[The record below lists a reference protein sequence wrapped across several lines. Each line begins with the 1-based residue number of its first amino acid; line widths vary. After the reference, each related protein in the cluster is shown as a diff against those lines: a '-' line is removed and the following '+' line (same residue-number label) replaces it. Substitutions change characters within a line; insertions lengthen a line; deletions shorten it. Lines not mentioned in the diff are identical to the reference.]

1 MDHPRVPQGL
11 DPVRTVV
18 EAAVETFAEA
28 MAAQEAGARRVELCA
43 ALSEGGGGWTP
54 SAGTLGQCLDKLL
67 IPVHVLVR
75 PRGGDFVYDAAEI
88 AVMRRDIV
96 LAKELGADGV
106 AIGALTADGHVDAEH
121 MADLIAVAHPMRIC
135 FHRAFDRV
143 ADQDE
148 ALELLVSLQVDLVLT
163 SGGAP
168 TAVEGMRQL
177 KHLVERADGR
187 IGIVGAGKV
196 TAATAR
202 ELVTTTGVREVHAR
216 AFQGIPAALNGE
228 G

>member
-1 MDHPRVPQGL
+1 M
-11 DPVRTVV
+11 RTIV
-18 EAAVETFAEA
+18 EAAVETYEEA

-54 SAGTLGQCLDKLL
+54 SAGLIGRCLDKLL

-75 PRGGDFVYDAAEI
+75 PRGGDFVYTDAELDI
-88 AVMRRDIV
+88 MRRDVV

-121 MADLIAVAHPMRIC
+121 MADLIAMAHPMRVC

-168 TAVEGMRQL
+168 TAAEGAARL
-177 KHLVERADGR
+177 RHLVERADGR
-187 IGIVGAGKV
+187 IGIVAAGKI
-196 TAATAR
+196 TAPVAR
-202 ELVTTTGVREVHAR
+202 QLVADTHVREVHAR
-216 AFQGIPAALNGE
+216 AFAGIPEALNG